1 VHNPLLPTQRD
12 ERRLEP
18 VTDEAPLAEADDR
31 LDQVRRDGADGV
43 FTVLG
48 RLREAFGLDLAAF
61 FTGSTTT
68 VFEGPLSTPQA

>member
-1 VHNPLLPTQRD
+1 VHDPLLPAQRD

-18 VTDEAPLAEADDR
+18 LTDEAPLAEADEG
-31 LDQVRRDGADGV
+31 LDQVRRDGADGI
-43 FTVLG
+43 FTLLG
-48 RLREAFGLDLAAF
+48 RLRDAFGLDLAAF